1 MNYFEI
7 NKESWN
13 EFTPSH
19 VDSDFYD
26 VESFKN
32 GVSSLNHIELEGIGE
47 VSGKDLLHLQ
57 CHFGM
62 DTLSLARLGANVT
75 GVDLSDVAI
84 QVAKDLSSE
93 LNIPANFINSNVYD
107 LDLHLDRKY
116 DVIYTSYGVLNWLE
130 DLDQWAELVHRFL
143 KPNGVFFIVEF
154 HPFIY
159 TLDHQDMKIKK
170 SYFKTGPLES
180 IADESYTDGSKT
192 DKKNLKYVEWNHSLS
207 EVISSLRKT
216 GLQLESFNEYPYQ
229 VYNCFD
235 HMAEIEK
242 GKWVFEQYG
251 DKIPYLYSLKMIK
264 N

>member
-1 MNYFEI
+1 MNHFEL

-26 VESFKN
+26 VESFKK
-32 GVSSLNHIELEGIGE
+32 GASSLNDIELDGLGD

-62 DTLSLARLGANVT
+62 DTLSLARLGAHVT

-84 QVAKDLSSE
+84 KVANDLSSE
-93 LNIPANFINSNVYD
+93 LKISANFISSNVYD
-107 LDLHLDRKY
+107 LDKNLDGKF
-116 DVIYTSYGVLNWLE
+116 DIIYTGYGALNWLD
-130 DLDQWAELVHRFL
+130 DLDKWAKLIHQFL
-143 KPNGVFFIVEF
+143 KPNGVFYMVEF

-159 TLDHQDMKIKK
+159 TLDHKDMKIKE
-170 SYFKTGPLES
+170 SYFKTAPMES

-192 DKKNLKYVEWNHSLS
+192 EKKNLKYVEWNHSLS
-207 EVISSLRKT
+207 EVISSLQNV

-235 HMAEIEK
+235 NMVEIEK
-242 GKWVFEQYG
+242 GKWVFEKYG
-251 DKIPYLYSLKMIK
+251 DKIPYMYSLKVTK
-264 N
+264 G